1 VHQIGDLQSP
11 LKRPKDLIFCLF
23 LRKIK
28 SFSGDFIK
36 LLQFLIFCKKT
47 EHKLLIK
54 LRKYGNIE
62 FSMRV
67 IKNHIKKYGLLV
79 LVAGNYQITKLR
91 E

>member
-1 VHQIGDLQSP
+1 
-11 LKRPKDLIFCLF
+11 
-23 LRKIK
+23 
-28 SFSGDFIK
+28 
-36 LLQFLIFCKKT
+36 
-47 EHKLLIK
+47 LIK

-91 E
+91 EWE